1 MKNIS
6 ITEKLIF
13 YFVSLGVVVIIIVGS
28 FSYYFAKQALLNRTF
43 DQLTSLRLEKKNRI
57 EQFFLD
63 RDRDIN
69 LICKSEEIRKIIDA
83 SNAHPESKESI
94 NLQSYNSY
102 LNNYISSYGYYRRLY
117 VANLDSIVFSLN
129 STNPTRLLRRL

>member
-13 YFVSLGVVVIIIVGS
+13 YFVTLGVTVIVIVGS
-28 FSYYFAKQALLNRTF
+28 LTYYFAKQALLERTF
-43 DQLTSLRLEKKNRI
+43 DQLISLRLEKKNRI

-83 SNAHPESKESI
+83 SNAHLKYTRAIQP
-94 NLQSYNSY
+94 
-102 LNNYISSYGYYRRLY
+102 
-117 VANLDSIVFSLN
+117 AIV
-129 STNPTRLLRRL
+129 

>member
-13 YFVSLGVVVIIIVGS
+13 YFVILGIVVITIIGNY
-28 FSYYFAKQALLNRTF
+28 SYYFANKALLNRTF

-63 RDRDIN
+63 RQRDIN
-69 LICKSEEIRKIIDA
+69 LF
-83 SNAHPESKESI
+83 SNSKEI
-94 NLQSYNSY
+94 KE
-102 LNNYISSYGYYRRLY
+102 I
-117 VANLDSIVFSLN
+117 I
-129 STNPTRLLRRL
+129 T